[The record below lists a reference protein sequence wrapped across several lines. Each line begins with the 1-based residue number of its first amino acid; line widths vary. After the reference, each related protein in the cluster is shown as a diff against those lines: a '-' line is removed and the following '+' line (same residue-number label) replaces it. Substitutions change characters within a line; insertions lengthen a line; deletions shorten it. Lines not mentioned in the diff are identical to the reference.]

1 MDEII
6 PGRPGRTASEDVYDW
21 LLDSETGSRASF
33 DVNDE
38 DDALD
43 DDGLEFNTNKIVS
56 VPVAKVLKGPLP
68 ASPQM
73 TSKTKKT
80 RSNKKHNSG
89 SNSSG
94 KNNRKKSSLN
104 MFSSSRNNNSNN
116 SNNKSRN
123 NSNSNQKNNYDASDD
138 KVLSRLEKNRQS
150 ARDCR
155 RRKKERVK
163 ELEERVKRLERQ
175 NRELRV
181 QLKIGRESAEA
192 DEAEKWRITNQIR
205 ELVNKNESDTTIAQT
220 IDMFKD
226 RYADYGQERRSTIRY
241 HIDQL
246 EELLQPTIVT
256 KMGLWSLHQEDDF
269 YKDKN
274 SLSFGQSIWNI
285 LCDHLDVT
293 ETQKRRI
300 M

>member
-1 MDEII
+1 MSI
-6 PGRPGRTASEDVYDW
+6 PRR
-21 LLDSETGSRASF
+21 
-33 DVNDE
+33 
-38 DDALD
+38 
-43 DDGLEFNTNKIVS
+43 NKSGIS
-56 VPVAKVLKGPLP
+56 KSNGNKGI
-68 ASPQM
+68 
-73 TSKTKKT
+73 K
-80 RSNKKHNSG
+80 NKSSG
-89 SNSSG
+89 SADSG
-94 KNNRKKSSLN
+94 
-104 MFSSSRNNNSNN
+104 RNNG
-116 SNNKSRN
+116 
-123 NSNSNQKNNYDASDD
+123 ASSTSD

-163 ELEERVKRLERQ
+163 DLEERVKRLERQ

-181 QLKIGRESAEA
+181 QLKIGRESEEA
-192 DEAEKWRITNQIR
+192 DATEKWRITNQIR
-205 ELVNKNESDTTIAQT
+205 ELVEKNESDATIAQT

-274 SLSFGQSIWNI
+274 ALSFGKSIWNI

>member
-6 PGRPGRTASEDVYDW
+6 SGRPHSNSVDVYDW

-33 DVNDE
+33 DVNDALG
-38 DDALD
+38 DDAND
-43 DDGLEFNTNKIVS
+43 LEFNTDNIVS

-68 ASPQM
+68 ASPKL
-73 TSKTKKT
+73 TPKTKKG
-80 RSNKKHNSG
+80 RSTDGNKKN
-89 SNSSG
+89 
-94 KNNRKKSSLN
+94 NNRKKSSLS
-104 MFSSSRNNNSNN
+104 MS
-116 SNNKSRN
+116 SNNKKDNNSKSSNSRN
-123 NSNSNQKNNYDASDD
+123 NSKNKGDSNNDYTLDVSDD
-138 KVLSRLEKNRQS
+138 KILSRLEKNRQS

-163 ELEERVKRLERQ
+163 ELEARVKRLERQ

-205 ELVNKNESDTTIAQT
+205 ELVKKNESDATIAQT

-274 SLSFGQSIWNI
+274 SVPSFGQSIWNI
-285 LCDHLDVT
+285 LCDHLEVT
-293 ETQKRRI
+293 EIQKRRI

>member
-6 PGRPGRTASEDVYDW
+6 PGRPHSNSVDVYDW

-33 DVNDE
+33 DVNDALG
-38 DDALD
+38 DDAND
-43 DDGLEFNTNKIVS
+43 LEFNTDNIVS

-68 ASPQM
+68 ASPKLAP
-73 TSKTKKT
+73 KTKKT
-80 RSNKKHNSG
+80 RNTDGNKKNS
-89 SNSSG
+89 
-94 KNNRKKSSLN
+94 NRKKSSL
-104 MFSSSRNNNSNN
+104 STS
-116 SNNKSRN
+116 SNNKKDN
-123 NSNSNQKNNYDASDD
+123 NSKSSNSKNNSKNKGDSNNDYTVDLNDD

-181 QLKIGRESAEA
+181 QLRIGRESAEA

-205 ELVNKNESDTTIAQT
+205 ELVKKNESDATIAQT

-246 EELLQPTIVT
+246 EDLLQPTIVT

-274 SLSFGQSIWNI
+274 SIPSFGQSIWNI
-285 LCDHLDVT
+285 LCDHLEVT
-293 ETQKRRI
+293 EMQKRRI

>member
-1 MDEII
+1 M
-6 PGRPGRTASEDVYDW
+6 ASVKA
-21 LLDSETGSRASF
+21 T
-33 DVNDE
+33 VTK
-38 DDALD
+38 AL
-43 DDGLEFNTNKIVS
+43 
-56 VPVAKVLKGPLP
+56 
-68 ASPQM
+68 
-73 TSKTKKT
+73 KTKALVALT
-80 RSNKKHNSG
+80 YG
-89 SNSSG
+89 
-94 KNNRKKSSLN
+94 
-104 MFSSSRNNNSNN
+104 RNNG
-116 SNNKSRN
+116 
-123 NSNSNQKNNYDASDD
+123 ASSTSD

-163 ELEERVKRLERQ
+163 DLEERVKRLERQ

-181 QLKIGRESAEA
+181 QLKIGRESEEA
-192 DEAEKWRITNQIR
+192 DAAEKWRITNQIR
-205 ELVNKNESDTTIAQT
+205 ELVEKNESDATIAQT

-269 YKDKN
+269 YEDKI
-274 SLSFGQSIWNI
+274 SKPSIGQSIWNI
-285 LCDHLDVT
+285 LCEHLQVT

-300 M
+300 V